1 MLFLRQNS
9 PDPSLKNPLQDENTL
24 HIILYTTMQCAQPST
39 SRNENIP
46 SAGLAKGRQVSL
58 HTPAFVGTHRWVLCA
73 IDALAVS
80 RLPVSLSCNH
90 IQSSDSI
97 NFRNN
102 TIS

>member
-1 MLFLRQNS
+1 
-9 PDPSLKNPLQDENTL
+9 
-24 HIILYTTMQCAQPST
+24 MQCTQPST
-39 SRNENIP
+39 SKNENIP

-80 RLPVSLSCNH
+80 QLPLSLSCNH

-97 NFRNN
+97 LEIIPFHKQKR
-102 TIS
+102 SPCKSSH